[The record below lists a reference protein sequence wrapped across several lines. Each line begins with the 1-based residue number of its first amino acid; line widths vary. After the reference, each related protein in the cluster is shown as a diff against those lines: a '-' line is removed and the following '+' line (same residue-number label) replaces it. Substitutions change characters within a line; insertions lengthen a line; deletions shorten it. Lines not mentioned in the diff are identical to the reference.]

1 MGRIQFSDENDLLN
15 IRTWK
20 GSRYQ
25 TLEHIA
31 PQNIKDSKDWD
42 NQIYRDGELLPNC
55 LGNLTLLPEAE
66 NSAIG
71 NNTWELKKIYLSCF
85 SAADVNQVKIQL
97 ERLKSKGIN
106 VRKNT
111 IEIMTSNFALGLPVT
126 SILAVS
132 SWNKEVILERQNN
145 FSLILWDQ
153 ACESLKLEPIA

>member
-1 MGRIQFSDENDLLN
+1 MAGNKDRKPFSVGLEKLNHHLDEDGFISYLSQELEKKKINTYELWSSKFRGNQIYNVSKPTARLALITCYHKSKLDSGFKITKKNTKFSDENDLLN

-71 NNTWELKKIYLSCF
+71 NNTWK
-85 SAADVNQVKIQL
+85 
-97 ERLKSKGIN
+97 
-106 VRKNT
+106 
-111 IEIMTSNFALGLPVT
+111 
-126 SILAVS
+126 
-132 SWNKEVILERQNN
+132 
-145 FSLILWDQ
+145 LI
-153 ACESLKLEPIA
+153 